1 MKSPQFNISFPESLH
16 NDLAR
21 IASLRRI
28 SVAALVRDCVAAEVA
43 RITGKTY
50 DSLQWGG
57 GGRGA
62 GRKPA
67 QSAPPRRP
75 VAADGEI
82 KPRSRRA
89 ADAGTKKRRSSA
101 A

>member
-67 QSAPPRRP
+67 S
-75 VAADGEI
+75 VACAR
-82 KPRSRRA
+82 KAAPRSKASSKKA
-89 ADAGTKKRRSSA
+89 A
-101 A
+101 

>member
-1 MKSPQFNISFPESLH
+1 MRTKIVAVVVPDEVRNLMKI
-16 NDLAR
+16 
-21 IASLRRI
+21 
-28 SVAALVRDCVAAEVA
+28 AAEKKHKGNVA
-43 RITGKTY
+43 QWVR
-50 DSLQWGG
+50 SLIARELRLETINLQER
-57 GGRGA
+57 GGRRPGA

-75 VAADGEI
+75 VPADGEI

-89 ADAGTKKRRSSA
+89 ADEGTKKRRSDA